1 MRTKTNNYESG
12 SWRLWVRIRIR
23 EAGTLL
29 EGDCTVGT
37 SDFNAQMS
45 GIKLWKDNE
54 YLRPVNKKTFFETL
68 SSCFYEI
75 KTSFSL
81 NISNGVS
88 KNLFLYQF

>member
-1 MRTKTNNYESG
+1 MRMRTKTNNYESG

-45 GIKLWKDNE
+45 GIK
-54 YLRPVNKKTFFETL
+54 
-68 SSCFYEI
+68 I
-75 KTSFSL
+75 
-81 NISNGVS
+81 
-88 KNLFLYQF
+88 